1 MILALVIVGLFL
13 IASVHIYMYERLCN
27 IVEFKKAVKKQ
38 DYGLYRSL
46 LSSNKMLY
54 TFWDWQF
61 YKMIR
66 PHFYKM
72 TGRTKSETLN
82 DLKYIYESCNRK

>member
-1 MILALVIVGLFL
+1 MILVLVIVFLFL
-13 IASVHIYMYERLCN
+13 VASWHIYMFERLCN

-38 DYGLYRSL
+38 DYGLYKSL

-61 YKMIR
+61 HKMIR
-66 PHFYKM
+66 PHFYKL
-72 TGRTKSETLN
+72 TGKTRTEVLN
-82 DLKYIYESCNRK
+82 ELKEIHNGCRN